1 MPEAPST
8 ELATQEAGLDRLVRP
23 PIIDRIDRQ
32 TLTLIRAQVAKNCT
46 DAEVGYFLE
55 LAAHYDLDPFAR
67 EIWCAKDDKPNSRVL
82 IMVGRDGLRKIA
94 QREGFR
100 IDGDVVH
107 EKDTFSVKRDENG
120 RRTVVHQYNGFGDRG
135 PIVGAWCEVRR
146 APTRGALGNVIP
158 GESVGFFVAPLSEY
172 RPSNASPFS
181 PWSKQ
186 TSVMILAAAER
197 QALRQATP
205 LSGLLAEGEDESA
218 SAISTGHGD
227 GSEPGWGNTS
237 VENAAAVEAIIDRAQ
252 ALGHA
257 GLSDR
262 ATAQMSL
269 SGQPESV
276 IAMWIAR
283 ARTELDEFEAMRQ
296 VPVRVTVDGEEVLP
310 DAPADGAVPQS
321 FHDYGAAAVEAA
333 RAELDGI
340 LDRIAAE
347 EEAGADDA
355 VMAPL
360 YAEQERLERLL
371 GDEPGDEGQETMP
384 L

>member
-8 ELATQEAGLDRLVRP
+8 DLATQEAGLDRLGRT
-23 PIIDRIDRQ
+23 PIIDRVDSR
-32 TLTLIRAQVAKNCT
+32 TLTLIKAQVAKNCT

-67 EIWCAKDDKPNSRVL
+67 EIWCAKDDKPGSRVL

-94 QREGFR
+94 QREGLV
-100 IDGDVVH
+100 IDGDVVR
-107 EKDTFSVKRDENG
+107 KNDTLHVSRGPDG
-120 RRTVVHQYNGFGDRG
+120 SRTVEHAWSGPADRG
-135 PIVGAWCEVRR
+135 EIIGAWCEVRER
-146 APTRGALGNVIP
+146 PIVIRGPMGNVRTALGQ
-158 GESVGFFVAPLSEY
+158 GRGFFYAPLSEY
-172 RPSNASPFS
+172 KPSNVSQYS
-181 PWSKQ
+181 PWAKQ

-227 GSEPGWGNTS
+227 GSEPGWGDTS
-237 VENAAAVEAIIDRAQ
+237 AESAAAVEAIIERAQ

-262 ATAQMSL
+262 ATAQMTL
-269 SGQPESV
+269 SGQPDSV
-276 IAMWIAR
+276 VMMWCER
-283 ARTELDEFEAMRQ
+283 AGRELDEFEAGHQ
-296 VPVRVTVDGEEVLP
+296 KVGTAQNDAEPGEDVTVVL
-310 DAPADGAVPQS
+310 DVTANREGLRASLGA
-321 FHDYGAAAVEAA
+321 
-333 RAELDGI
+333 I

-347 EEAGADDA
+347 EEAGADEA
-355 VMAPL
+355 VVADL
-360 YAEQERLERLL
+360 YAEQERLEGLL

>member
-1 MPEAPST
+1 MAEVPST
-8 ELATQEAGLDRLVRP
+8 ELATQEAGLDRLGRR
-23 PIIDRIDRQ
+23 PIIDRVDAR
-32 TLTLIRAQVAKNCT
+32 TLSLIKAQVAKNCT

-67 EIWCAKDDKPNSRVL
+67 EIWCAKDDKLNARVL

-94 QREGFR
+94 QRQGFG
-100 IDGDVVH
+100 IDGDVVR
-107 EKDTFSVKRDENG
+107 EKDEFRVQRTEHG
-120 RRTVVHQYNGFGDRG
+120 RVIHHAYGMPAERG
-135 PIVGAWCEVRR
+135 NIVGAWCQVTTIDGREH
-146 APTRGALGNVIP
+146 GYFFAL
-158 GESVGFFVAPLSEY
+158 LSEY
-172 RPSNASPFS
+172 RPSNVSQYS

-218 SAISTGHGD
+218 AAISTGHGD
-227 GSEPGWGNTS
+227 GSEPGWGGTS
-237 VENAAAVEAIIDRAQ
+237 EESAAAVERIIERAQ

-262 ATAQMSL
+262 ATAQMTL

-276 IAMWIAR
+276 VAMWIAR
-283 ARTELDEFEAMRQ
+283 ARTELDEFEARQ
-296 VPVRVTVDGEEVLP
+296 SEAEPATPTTMPPPGERFTTSSTAVVAP
-310 DAPADGAVPQS
+310 DP
-321 FHDYGAAAVEAA
+321 EAL
-333 RAELDGI
+333 RDELGQV

-347 EEAGADDA
+347 EEAGADET
-355 VMAPL
+355 VLGPL
-360 YAEQERLERLL
+360 YAEQERLEGLL
-371 GDEPGDEGQETMP
+371 GDGPSDDGQETMP